1 MAFAI
6 YLNREQFQPE
16 EPQIID
22 DHLDEDVNFSFV
34 DFVPAAIRRTTTAV
48 MQATEVEY
56 HCFR

>member
-22 DHLDEDVNFSFV
+22 DHLDEDVNFSFARSNSELTFIIIS
-34 DFVPAAIRRTTTAV
+34 DTI
-48 MQATEVEY
+48 
-56 HCFR
+56 